1 VTEATHDISIERD
14 AEIPT
19 WFGIG
24 GRADMLARPK
34 TVDELV
40 RCLEIDPELKVL
52 GDGANLLVDDD
63 GVDGLVV
70 QLTGEFARYGLDE
83 ETGLFI
89 AGSAVALPKLILETI
104 RLGLGGL
111 EALGGIPASVGGA
124 VVMNAGGAFGE
135 IGEFV
140 IRVHALDRAG
150 RLHHYDRSKID
161 FGYRQS
167 LLNHLIVTAV
177 EFDLK
182 RDLGPEALRER
193 LKEVMAYKK
202 GSQPL
207 ADRSA
212 GCVFK
217 NPTLG
222 EDVEGIGVAGQRVSA
237 GMLIDRAGCKGLRVG
252 GASVS
257 AVHANFVV
265 TEKGAKARD
274 VIGLMEQ
281 VEARVAERFGVKL
294 VREVVVWRRSEK
306 GAA

>member
-1 VTEATHDISIERD
+1 MTETTHDISIERD

-24 GRADMLARPK
+24 GRADMLARPR

-135 IGEFV
+135 IGECV

-150 RLHHYDRSKID
+150 RLHHR
-161 FGYRQS
+161 
-167 LLNHLIVTAV
+167 LPVAVAV
-177 EFDLK
+177 E
-182 RDLGPEALRER
+182 P
-193 LKEVMAYKK
+193 VQ
-202 GSQPL
+202 QP
-207 ADRSA
+207 
-212 GCVFK
+212 
-217 NPTLG
+217 
-222 EDVEGIGVAGQRVSA
+222 DV
-237 GMLIDRAGCKGLRVG
+237 
-252 GASVS
+252 
-257 AVHANFVV
+257 
-265 TEKGAKARD
+265 
-274 VIGLMEQ
+274 
-281 VEARVAERFGVKL
+281 
-294 VREVVVWRRSEK
+294 
-306 GAA
+306 